1 MDAPSLSSQPTM
13 ASRTPIRIGAFCLTV
28 RDLDRCVAF
37 YREAVGL
44 DLMDRQPGS
53 AVLGI
58 DDVRLLYLE
67 HAPDALADDKGE
79 AGMFH
84 AAFAMPTRR
93 DLADWHAHAQRA
105 GVTITRTGDHLVN
118 EAIYYD
124 DPEGNGCE
132 CYADRPPETW
142 TWYPDGTR
150 KILTGTPIDVAD
162 LMAEAGPA
170 TDAWEPPSGLR
181 VGHINLRVSDVRKA
195 EWFWCEAVGLDHVG
209 RRDVNLG
216 GRPNAITFMSSG
228 GYHHH
233 VAANNFTTS
242 PGAGP
247 RNPKRAGLAWFTV
260 EAESGEVLEGIRQ
273 RLAKAGVE
281 TRALPGG
288 GFEARDPWGTHVHFV
303 RA

>member
-1 MDAPSLSSQPTM
+1 MDAPNPSSQPTM

-44 DLMDRQPGS
+44 DLMDSQPGS

-67 HAPDALADDKGE
+67 HAPDALPDDKSE

-93 DLADWHAHAQRA
+93 DLAEWHAHAQRA
-105 GVTITRTGDHLVN
+105 GVTVTRTGDHLVN

-150 KILTGTPIDVAD
+150 KILTGTPIDVAG

-233 VAANNFTTS
+233 VAANNFTS
-242 PGAGP
+242 PEAGS

-260 EAESGEVLEGIRQ
+260 EAESGEVLDGIRQ
-273 RLAKAGVE
+273 RLASAGVE
-281 TRALPGG
+281 THALPGG
-288 GFEARDPWGTHVHFV
+288 GFEARDPWGTLVHFV

>member
-1 MDAPSLSSQPTM
+1 MDAPNPSSQPTM
-13 ASRTPIRIGAFCLTV
+13 ASRTPLRIGAFCLTV
-28 RDLDRCVAF
+28 RDLDRCVDF
-37 YREAVGL
+37 YRQAVGL
-44 DLMDRQPGS
+44 DVMERQNGS

-58 DDVRLLYLE
+58 DGVRLVYLE
-67 HAPDALADDKGE
+67 HTPDALPDDKTE

-84 AAFAMPTRR
+84 VAFAMPTRR
-93 DLADWHAHAQRA
+93 DLGDWLRHAQRS
-105 GVTITRTGDHLVN
+105 GVVITRTGDHLVN

-142 TWYPDGTR
+142 TWYEDGTR
-150 KILTGTPIDVAD
+150 KILTGVPIDVDGLLAD
-162 LMAEAGPA
+162 SGPA
-170 TDAWEPPSGLR
+170 TESWTPPTGLR
-181 VGHINLRVSDVRKA
+181 VGHINLRVSDVLKH

-209 RRDVNLG
+209 RRDVNYG

-233 VAANNFTTS
+233 VAGNNFTS
-242 PGAGP
+242 PDAGP

-260 EAESGEVLEGIRQ
+260 EAETDAALEAIRQ

-281 TRALPGG
+281 TRTLSGG
-288 GFEARDPWGTHVHFV
+288 GFEAQDPWGTHVRFV